1 LKGLLNFLTC
11 LFLVTCCS
19 SAFTQSVTTVETYGP
34 VPATQ
39 PYSGLGTNITTPTN
53 AWEYADAEAAH
64 ITWARFDCN
73 WIRAEIQEMPAN
85 TSGGYKLPSE
95 CSAGLGSS
103 KAYDLHPMLNALY
116 GPPYSAIVTGTAAS
130 AVTVGE
136 TTVSIN
142 VTSGSLADV
151 VPGSTFLAIGSGY
164 LSAKYS
170 YPGVLI
176 TSVSGSTLTLA
187 SAATTTLAQGATVT
201 LNIVLYPPVIIAP
214 GGNYLNN
221 TSVQA
226 FGNYASYIAQQV
238 AAIGLTGTVSI
249 WNEPTW
255 CCDKW
260 DHGVALYDN
269 PPVNGDISSSLG
281 VELPLYVSTLKSV
294 PGVPFDNGYTETA
307 MWPGSLFYPATF
319 LNVQNLSNLQSAFGS
334 ESFHVY
340 GNNPEDYIWNPTC
353 VGANATAA
361 LVSNIL
367 SGSCTPVGLW
377 TGASDSAAVA
387 SQSFPNTQGGIKH
400 GISEAGICRSCT
412 GATETQ
418 VSRFDLRLFLSEQAL
433 GVSPVMFYLMSGET
447 DWEWVDS
454 SQTPYPVYTA
464 FKGLMTDIGTIAQPP
479 VTPCPACATPSVSSY
494 KGYFPLATVTF
505 VGSRPGDNV
514 NSILYY
520 TWQRTYGT
528 KWTAV
533 ASPATVPVSV
543 SVPSGM
549 TVTSVKDTVTAATV
563 AFTFS
568 GGTLVYQVADDPI
581 EVLLTPAASISSQQT
596 ITFPAIASRS
606 YGSAPFTVGATSS
619 LGSSYPVT
627 IAVQSGPATIS
638 GNTVTLT
645 GVGTVVLK
653 ASQAGD
659 GQHSPA
665 TATQSFQVTPA
676 PLTVTA
682 KNATRVYGAANPV
695 FSGTIAG
702 AVNGDTFTETFTTT
716 ATASSNP
723 GTYPIVPA
731 VTGADLTDY
740 TITTV
745 DGTLTVSASTTPTT
759 VATTTKITAPSTAIY
774 GSAVPLSAAV
784 TSTSGTPT
792 GTVTFYTG
800 TTSLGIGTLN
810 GGVATLSTTAL
821 PLGTDSVTAV
831 YAGLGNFA
839 GSTAPALTVTVALAV
854 GATATALNAPPSAAF
869 GTTITLTAAV
879 SASSGTPTGTV
890 TFYYGTTPL
899 GTGTLNGS
907 GVATLGT
914 KALPVG
920 ADSVSAVYGGSKNFT
935 GSTSPTVKVAVTS
948 VLGATTT
955 TLNAPSSASSGT
967 AVALTAAVSAASGSP
982 SGTVTFY
989 NGTVVLGTGTL
1000 NASGVA
1006 TLSTTTLP
1014 VGVDSVTAVYAG
1026 AGTFAG
1032 STSGAVTITIASP
1045 IPAGQAS
1052 YTVAANPTTLTL
1064 AQGQAANTTVILTP
1078 MGGYSGNIVLG
1089 CVNLPASMV
1098 CSFAQNQ
1105 VTLSGSKAAN
1115 LVLTIKLS
1123 PQATGSIGSAGT
1135 PLSPLGSTW
1144 MAVVFWWPGGLTGL
1158 AAFAGGLKR
1167 RTISSALRLPLMAVG
1182 ALAFT
1187 AGLAGCGFSGT
1198 ATPPVGASQ
1207 VTVFAT
1213 GSSATAVTTQ
1223 VVVLTVNAPE

>member
-1 LKGLLNFLTC
+1 LKGLLNFLAW
-11 LFLVTCCS
+11 LFIINCCS
-19 SAFTQSVTTVETYGP
+19 SALTQSVTTVETYGP

-64 ITWARFDCN
+64 ISWARFDCN
-73 WIRAEIQEMPAN
+73 WIRAEIQDMPSN

-95 CSAGLGSS
+95 CSAGLASS
-103 KAYDLHPMLNALY
+103 KAYDLHPMLDALY
-116 GPPYSAIVTGTAAS
+116 GPPYSAIVAGTAAS
-130 AVTVGE
+130 AVPVGA
-136 TTVSIN
+136 TTVAIN

-151 VPGSTFLAIGSGY
+151 VPGSTFLAISSGY
-164 LSAKYS
+164 LAAKYS

-176 TSVSGSTLTLA
+176 TSVSGSTVTLA
-187 SAATTTLAQGATVT
+187 SAATTALAQGAAVT
-201 LNIVLYPPVIIAP
+201 LNLVLYPPVIIAP
-214 GGNYLNN
+214 GANYLNN

-238 AAIGLTGTVSI
+238 AAIGLTGIVSI

-269 PPVNGDISSSLG
+269 PPANGDISSSLG

-307 MWPGSLFYPATF
+307 MWPGSFFYPATF
-319 LNVQNLSNLQSAFGS
+319 PYVQNLSNLQSVFGS

-353 VGANATAA
+353 LSANATPA

-387 SQSFPNTQGGIKH
+387 SQSFPNTQGGVKH
-400 GISEAGICRSCT
+400 AVSEAGICRSCT

-433 GVSPVMFYLMSGET
+433 GVSPVMFYLLSGET

-494 KGYFPLATVTF
+494 KGYYPLATVTF
-505 VGSRPGDNV
+505 VGSRPGDTA

-563 AFTFS
+563 AFTSS
-568 GGTLVYQVADDPI
+568 GGTLVYQVTDDPI
-581 EVLLTPAASISSQQT
+581 EVLLTPAASTTSQQT
-596 ITFPAIASRS
+596 INFPAIASRA
-606 YGSAPFTVGATSS
+606 YGSPAFTVSASSS

-659 GQHSPA
+659 AQYSPA

-676 PLTVTA
+676 SLTVTA
-682 KNATRVYGAANPV
+682 NNAARAYGAANPA
-695 FSGTIAG
+695 FSGTVIG

-731 VTGADLTDY
+731 ITGTNLADY
-740 TITTV
+740 SVTTV
-745 DGTLTVSASTTPTT
+745 NGTLTVTAATPTT
-759 VATTTKITAPSTAIY
+759 VATTITISAPSTLIY
-774 GSAVPLSAAV
+774 GSAVTLSAAV
-784 TSTSGTPT
+784 TSASGTPT

-800 TTSLGIGTLN
+800 TTSLGVGTLN
-810 GGVATLSTTAL
+810 GGAATLSTTAL
-821 PLGTDSVTAV
+821 PVGTDSVTAV
-831 YAGLGNFA
+831 YGGSGNFA
-839 GSTAPALTVTVALAV
+839 GSTAPAVTVTVTLAV
-854 GATATALNAPPSAAF
+854 GATATTLNAPPSAAY
-869 GTTITLTAAV
+869 GTTVTLTALV

-890 TFYYGTTPL
+890 TFYAGTTP
-899 GTGTLNGS
+899 
-907 GVATLGT
+907 
-914 KALPVG
+914 
-920 ADSVSAVYGGSKNFT
+920 
-935 GSTSPTVKVAVTS
+935 
-948 VLGATTT
+948 
-955 TLNAPSSASSGT
+955 
-967 AVALTAAVSAASGSP
+967 
-982 SGTVTFY
+982 
-989 NGTVVLGTGTL
+989 LGTGTL

-1006 TLSTTTLP
+1006 TLSTTALP
-1014 VGVDSVTAVYAG
+1014 VGTDSVSAVYGGSTSFTGSTSPTVKVTVTSVLGATTTTLSAPSSASSGTAVTLTATVSAASGSPTGTVTFYNGTAALGTGTLNNSSVATLSTTALPAGVNSITAVYAG
-1026 AGTFAG
+1026 AGTFAS

-1052 YTVAANPTTLTL
+1052 YTVAANPTTLTI
-1064 AQGQAANTTVILTP
+1064 AQGQAANTTLILTP
-1078 MGGYSGNIVLG
+1078 QGGYTGNIVLG
-1089 CVNLPASMV
+1089 CVNLPANMV

-1105 VTLSGSKAAN
+1105 VTLSGSTSATLA
-1115 LVLTIKLS
+1115 LTIKLS
-1123 PQATGSIGSAGT
+1123 PQEARSIAPAGT
-1135 PLSPLGSTW
+1135 SPNPLGSTL
-1144 MAVVFWWPGGLTGL
+1144 MAMVFWCPGGLTSF
-1158 AAFAGGLKR
+1158 AAFVGGRKR
-1167 RTISSALRLPLMAVG
+1167 RTRLPLVAAG
-1182 ALAFT
+1182 ALALT

-1198 ATPPVGASQ
+1198 ATAPLGTSQ

-1223 VVVLTVNAPE
+1223 VVILTVKSPE

>member
-1 LKGLLNFLTC
+1 MKGLLNFLTW
-11 LFLVTCCS
+11 LFIITCCS
-19 SAFTQSVTTVETYGP
+19 SALSQSVTTVETYGP

-53 AWEYADAEAAH
+53 AWEYEDAEAAH
-64 ITWARFDCN
+64 MTWARFDCN
-73 WIRAEIQEMPAN
+73 WIRAEIQEMPSN

-130 AVTVGE
+130 AVPVGA

-151 VPGSTFLAIGSGY
+151 VPGSTFLAISSGY
-164 LSAKYS
+164 LAAKYS

-176 TSVSGSTLTLA
+176 TSISGSTVTLA
-187 SAATTTLAQGATVT
+187 SAATAALAQGAAVT
-201 LNIVLYPPVIIAP
+201 LNLILYPPVIIAP
-214 GGNYLNN
+214 GANYLNN

-269 PPVNGDISSSLG
+269 PPANSDISSSLG

-319 LNVQNLSNLQSAFGS
+319 LYVQNLSNLQSVFGS

-353 VGANATAA
+353 LSANATTA

-387 SQSFPNTQGGIKH
+387 SQSFPNTQGGVKH
-400 GISEAGICRSCT
+400 AVSEAGICRSCT

-433 GVSPVMFYLMSGET
+433 GVSPVIFYLMSGET

-494 KGYFPLATVTF
+494 KGYYPLATVTF
-505 VGSRPGDNV
+505 VGSRPGDTA

-563 AFTFS
+563 AFTSS

-581 EVLLTPAASISSQQT
+581 EVLLTPAASTTSQQT
-596 ITFPAIASRS
+596 INFPAIASRA
-606 YGSAPFTVGATSS
+606 YGSPAFTVSASSS

-659 GQHSPA
+659 AQYSPA

-682 KNATRVYGAANPV
+682 NNATRVYGAANPV
-695 FSGTIAG
+695 FSGTVIG

-731 VTGADLTDY
+731 ITGANLANY
-740 TITTV
+740 TATTAN
-745 DGTLTVSASTTPTT
+745 GTLTVTAATSTTA
-759 VATTTKITAPSTAIY
+759 ATTIKISAPSTAIY
-774 GSAVPLSAAV
+774 GSAVTLSAAV
-784 TSTSGTPT
+784 TSASGTPT

-800 TTSLGIGTLN
+800 TTSLGVGTLN
-810 GGVATLSTTAL
+810 AGVATLSTTAL
-821 PLGTDSVTAV
+821 PVGTDSVTAV
-831 YAGLGNFA
+831 YAGSGNFA
-839 GSTAPALTVTVALAV
+839 GSTASSVTVTVALAV
-854 GATATALNAPPSAAF
+854 GASATTLNAPPSAAY
-869 GTTITLTAAV
+869 GTTVTLTAVV

-890 TFYYGTTPL
+890 TFYYGTTSL
-899 GTGTLNGS
+899 GSGTLNGS
-907 GVATLGT
+907 GVATLST
-914 KALPVG
+914 TALPVG
-920 ADSVSAVYGGSKNFT
+920 TDSVSAVYGGSKSFT
-935 GSTSPTVKVAVTS
+935 GSTSSAVKVTVTS

-955 TLNAPSSASSGT
+955 TLSAPSSASSGT
-967 AVALTAAVSAASGSP
+967 AVTLTATVSAASGSP
-982 SGTVTFY
+982 TGTITFY
-989 NGTVVLGTGTL
+989 NGTAVLGTGTL
-1000 NASGVA
+1000 NSSSMA
-1006 TLSTTTLP
+1006 TLSTTALP

-1026 AGTFAG
+1026 AGTFTG
-1032 STSGAVTITIASP
+1032 STSGAVTITIAAP

-1064 AQGQAANTTVILTP
+1064 AQGQAASTTVILTP
-1078 MGGYSGNIVLG
+1078 QGGYSGNIVLG
-1089 CVNLPASMV
+1089 CVNLPANMV

-1105 VTLSGSKAAN
+1105 VTLSGSKSATLA
-1115 LVLTIKLS
+1115 LTIKLS
-1123 PQATGSIGSAGT
+1123 PQQTSSLAPART
-1135 PLSPLGSTW
+1135 PPSPLGSTL
-1144 MAVVFWWPGGLTGL
+1144 MAMVFWCPGGLTGL
-1158 AAFAGGLKR
+1158 VVFAGGLKR
-1167 RTISSALRLPLMAVG
+1167 RTLYSARRLPLVAAG
-1182 ALAFT
+1182 ALALT

-1198 ATPPVGASQ
+1198 ATPPVGTSQ

-1223 VVVLTVNAPE
+1223 VVILTVKSTE

>member
-1 LKGLLNFLTC
+1 
-11 LFLVTCCS
+11 
-19 SAFTQSVTTVETYGP
+19 
-34 VPATQ
+34 
-39 PYSGLGTNITTPTN
+39 
-53 AWEYADAEAAH
+53 
-64 ITWARFDCN
+64 
-73 WIRAEIQEMPAN
+73 
-85 TSGGYKLPSE
+85 
-95 CSAGLGSS
+95 
-103 KAYDLHPMLNALY
+103 MLDALY
-116 GPPYSAIVTGTAAS
+116 GPPYSAIVAGTAAS
-130 AVTVGE
+130 AVPVGA
-136 TTVSIN
+136 TTVAIN

-151 VPGSTFLAIGSGY
+151 VPGSTFLAISSGY
-164 LSAKYS
+164 LAAKYS

-176 TSVSGSTLTLA
+176 TSVSGSTVTLA
-187 SAATTTLAQGATVT
+187 SAATTALAQGAAVT
-201 LNIVLYPPVIIAP
+201 LNLVLYPPVIIAP
-214 GGNYLNN
+214 GANYLNN

-238 AAIGLTGTVSI
+238 AAIGLTGIVSI

-269 PPVNGDISSSLG
+269 PPANGDISSSLG

-307 MWPGSLFYPATF
+307 MWPGSFFYPATF
-319 LNVQNLSNLQSAFGS
+319 PYVQNLSNLQSVFGS

-353 VGANATAA
+353 LSANATPA

-387 SQSFPNTQGGIKH
+387 SQSFPNTQGGVKH
-400 GISEAGICRSCT
+400 AVSEAGICRSCT

-433 GVSPVMFYLMSGET
+433 GVSPVMFYLLSGET

-494 KGYFPLATVTF
+494 KGYYPLATVTF
-505 VGSRPGDNV
+505 VGSRPGDTA

-533 ASPATVPVSV
+533 ASPAAVPVSV

-563 AFTFS
+563 AFTSS
-568 GGTLVYQVADDPI
+568 GGTLVYQVTDDPI
-581 EVLLTPAASISSQQT
+581 EVLLTPAASTTSQQT
-596 ITFPAIASRS
+596 INFPAIASRA
-606 YGSAPFTVGATSS
+606 YGSPAFTVSASSS

-659 GQHSPA
+659 AQYSPA

-676 PLTVTA
+676 SLTVTA
-682 KNATRVYGAANPV
+682 NNAARAYGAANPA
-695 FSGTIAG
+695 FSGTVIG

-731 VTGADLTDY
+731 ITGTNLADY
-740 TITTV
+740 SVTTV
-745 DGTLTVSASTTPTT
+745 NGTLTVTAATPTT
-759 VATTTKITAPSTAIY
+759 VATTITISAPSTLIY
-774 GSAVPLSAAV
+774 GSAVTLSAAV
-784 TSTSGTPT
+784 TSASGTPT

-800 TTSLGIGTLN
+800 TTSLGVGTLN
-810 GGVATLSTTAL
+810 GGAATLSTTAL
-821 PLGTDSVTAV
+821 PVGTDSVTAV
-831 YAGLGNFA
+831 YGGSGNFA
-839 GSTAPALTVTVALAV
+839 GSTAPAVTVTVTLAV
-854 GATATALNAPPSAAF
+854 GATATTLNAPPSAAY
-869 GTTITLTAAV
+869 GTTVTLTALV

-890 TFYYGTTPL
+890 TFYAGTTP
-899 GTGTLNGS
+899 
-907 GVATLGT
+907 
-914 KALPVG
+914 
-920 ADSVSAVYGGSKNFT
+920 
-935 GSTSPTVKVAVTS
+935 
-948 VLGATTT
+948 
-955 TLNAPSSASSGT
+955 
-967 AVALTAAVSAASGSP
+967 
-982 SGTVTFY
+982 
-989 NGTVVLGTGTL
+989 LGTGTL

-1006 TLSTTTLP
+1006 TLSTTALP
-1014 VGVDSVTAVYAG
+1014 VGTDSVSAVYGGSTSFTGSTSPTVKVTVTSVLGATTTTLSAPSSASSGTAVTLTATVSAASGSPTGTVTFYNGTAALGTGTLNNSSVATLSTTALPAGVNSITAVYAG
-1026 AGTFAG
+1026 AGTFAS

-1052 YTVAANPTTLTL
+1052 YTVAANPTTLTI
-1064 AQGQAANTTVILTP
+1064 AQGQAANTTLILTP
-1078 MGGYSGNIVLG
+1078 QGGYTGNIVLG
-1089 CVNLPASMV
+1089 CVNLPANMV

-1105 VTLSGSKAAN
+1105 VTLSGSTSATLA
-1115 LVLTIKLS
+1115 LTIKLS
-1123 PQATGSIGSAGT
+1123 PQEARSIAPAGT
-1135 PLSPLGSTW
+1135 SPNPLGSTL
-1144 MAVVFWWPGGLTGL
+1144 MAMVFWCPGGLTSF
-1158 AAFAGGLKR
+1158 AAFVGGRKR
-1167 RTISSALRLPLMAVG
+1167 RTRLPLVAAG
-1182 ALAFT
+1182 ALALT

-1198 ATPPVGASQ
+1198 ATAPLGTSQ

-1223 VVVLTVNAPE
+1223 VVILTVKSPE

>member
-1 LKGLLNFLTC
+1 LKGLLNFLAW
-11 LFLVTCCS
+11 LFIINCCS
-19 SAFTQSVTTVETYGP
+19 SALTQSVTTVETYGP
-34 VPATQ
+34 VPATR

-64 ITWARFDCN
+64 ISWARFDCN
-73 WIRAEIQEMPAN
+73 WIRAEIQDMPSN

-95 CSAGLGSS
+95 CSAGLASS
-103 KAYDLHPMLNALY
+103 KAYDLHPMLDALY
-116 GPPYSAIVTGTAAS
+116 GPPYSAIVAGTAAS
-130 AVTVGE
+130 AVPVGA
-136 TTVSIN
+136 TTVAIN

-151 VPGSTFLAIGSGY
+151 VPGSTFLAISSGY
-164 LSAKYS
+164 LAAKYS

-176 TSVSGSTLTLA
+176 TSVSGSTVTLA
-187 SAATTTLAQGATVT
+187 SAATTALAQGAAVT
-201 LNIVLYPPVIIAP
+201 LNLVLYPPVIIAP
-214 GGNYLNN
+214 GANYLNN

-238 AAIGLTGTVSI
+238 AAIGLTGIVSI

-269 PPVNGDISSSLG
+269 PPANGDISSSLG

-307 MWPGSLFYPATF
+307 MWPGSFFYPATF
-319 LNVQNLSNLQSAFGS
+319 PYVQNLSNLQSVFGS

-353 VGANATAA
+353 LSANATPA

-387 SQSFPNTQGGIKH
+387 SQSFPNTQGGVKH
-400 GISEAGICRSCT
+400 AVSEAGICRSCT

-433 GVSPVMFYLMSGET
+433 GVSPVMFYLLSGET

-494 KGYFPLATVTF
+494 KGYYPLATVTF
-505 VGSRPGDNV
+505 VGSRPGDTA

-533 ASPATVPVSV
+533 ASPAAVPVSV

-563 AFTFS
+563 AFTSS
-568 GGTLVYQVADDPI
+568 GGTLVYQVTDDPI
-581 EVLLTPAASISSQQT
+581 EVLLTPAASTTSQQT
-596 ITFPAIASRS
+596 INFPAIASRA
-606 YGSAPFTVGATSS
+606 YGSPAFTVSASSS

-659 GQHSPA
+659 AQYSPA

-676 PLTVTA
+676 SLTVTA
-682 KNATRVYGAANPV
+682 NNAARAYGAANPA
-695 FSGTIAG
+695 FSGTVIG

-731 VTGADLTDY
+731 ITGTNLADY
-740 TITTV
+740 SVTTV
-745 DGTLTVSASTTPTT
+745 NGTLTVTAATPTT
-759 VATTTKITAPSTAIY
+759 VATTITISAPSTLIY
-774 GSAVPLSAAV
+774 GSAVTLSAAV
-784 TSTSGTPT
+784 TSASGTPT

-800 TTSLGIGTLN
+800 TTSLGVGTLN
-810 GGVATLSTTAL
+810 GGAATLSTTAL
-821 PLGTDSVTAV
+821 PVGTDSVTAV
-831 YAGLGNFA
+831 YGGSGNFA
-839 GSTAPALTVTVALAV
+839 GSTAPAVTVTVTLAV
-854 GATATALNAPPSAAF
+854 GATATTLNAPPSAAY
-869 GTTITLTAAV
+869 GTTVTLTALV

-890 TFYYGTTPL
+890 TFYAGTTP
-899 GTGTLNGS
+899 
-907 GVATLGT
+907 
-914 KALPVG
+914 
-920 ADSVSAVYGGSKNFT
+920 
-935 GSTSPTVKVAVTS
+935 
-948 VLGATTT
+948 
-955 TLNAPSSASSGT
+955 
-967 AVALTAAVSAASGSP
+967 
-982 SGTVTFY
+982 
-989 NGTVVLGTGTL
+989 LGTGTL

-1006 TLSTTTLP
+1006 TLSTTALP
-1014 VGVDSVTAVYAG
+1014 VGTDSVSAVYGGSTSFTGSTSPTVKVTVTSVLGATTTTLSAPSSASSGTAVTLTATVSAASGSPTGTVTFYNGTAALGTGTLNNSSVATLSTTALPAGVNSITAVYAG
-1026 AGTFAG
+1026 AGTFAS

-1052 YTVAANPTTLTL
+1052 YTVAANPTTLTI
-1064 AQGQAANTTVILTP
+1064 AQGQAANTTLILTP
-1078 MGGYSGNIVLG
+1078 QGGYTGNIVLG
-1089 CVNLPASMV
+1089 CVNLPANMV

-1105 VTLSGSKAAN
+1105 VTLSGSTSATLA
-1115 LVLTIKLS
+1115 LTIKLS
-1123 PQATGSIGSAGT
+1123 PQEARSIAPAGT
-1135 PLSPLGSTW
+1135 SPNPLGSTL
-1144 MAVVFWWPGGLTGL
+1144 MAMVFWCPGGLTSF
-1158 AAFAGGLKR
+1158 AAFVGGRKR
-1167 RTISSALRLPLMAVG
+1167 RTRLPLVAAG
-1182 ALAFT
+1182 ALALT

-1198 ATPPVGASQ
+1198 ATAPLGTSQ

-1223 VVVLTVNAPE
+1223 VVILTVKSPE

>member
-1 LKGLLNFLTC
+1 LKGLLNFLAW
-11 LFLVTCCS
+11 LFIINCCS
-19 SAFTQSVTTVETYGP
+19 SALTQSVTTVETYGP

-64 ITWARFDCN
+64 MTWARFDCN
-73 WIRAEIQEMPAN
+73 WIRAEIQDMPSN
-85 TSGGYKLPSE
+85 TSGGYTLPSE

-103 KAYDLHPMLNALY
+103 KAYGLHPMLDALY
-116 GPPYSAIVTGTAAS
+116 GPPYSAIVAGTAAS
-130 AVTVGE
+130 AVPVGA
-136 TTVSIN
+136 TTVAIN

-151 VPGSTFLAIGSGY
+151 VPGSTFLAISSGY
-164 LSAKYS
+164 LAAKYS

-176 TSVSGSTLTLA
+176 TSVSGSTVTLA
-187 SAATTTLAQGATVT
+187 SAATTALAQGAAVT
-201 LNIVLYPPVIIAP
+201 LNLVLYPPVIIAP
-214 GGNYLNN
+214 GANYLNN

-238 AAIGLTGTVSI
+238 AAIGLTGIVSI

-269 PPVNGDISSSLG
+269 PPANGDISSSLG

-307 MWPGSLFYPATF
+307 MWPGSFFYPATF
-319 LNVQNLSNLQSAFGS
+319 PYVQNLSNLQSVFGS

-353 VGANATAA
+353 LSANATPA

-387 SQSFPNTQGGIKH
+387 SQSFPNTQGGVKH
-400 GISEAGICRSCT
+400 AVSEAGICRSCT

-433 GVSPVMFYLMSGET
+433 GVSPVMFYLLSGET

-494 KGYFPLATVTF
+494 KGYYPLATVTF
-505 VGSRPGDNV
+505 VGSRPGDTA

-533 ASPATVPVSV
+533 ASPAAVPVSV

-563 AFTFS
+563 AFTSS
-568 GGTLVYQVADDPI
+568 GGTLVYQVTDDPI
-581 EVLLTPAASISSQQT
+581 EVLLTPAASTTSQQT
-596 ITFPAIASRS
+596 INFPAIASRA
-606 YGSAPFTVGATSS
+606 YGSPAFTVSASSS

-659 GQHSPA
+659 AQYSPA

-676 PLTVTA
+676 SLTVTA
-682 KNATRVYGAANPV
+682 NNAARAYGAANPA
-695 FSGTIAG
+695 FSGTVIG

-731 VTGADLTDY
+731 ITGTNLADY
-740 TITTV
+740 SVTTV
-745 DGTLTVSASTTPTT
+745 NGTLTVTAATPTT
-759 VATTTKITAPSTAIY
+759 VATTITISAPSTLIY
-774 GSAVPLSAAV
+774 GSAVTLSAAV
-784 TSTSGTPT
+784 TSASGTPT

-800 TTSLGIGTLN
+800 TTSLGVGTLN
-810 GGVATLSTTAL
+810 GGAATLSTTAL
-821 PLGTDSVTAV
+821 PVGTDSVTAV
-831 YAGLGNFA
+831 YGGSGNFA
-839 GSTAPALTVTVALAV
+839 GSTAPAVTVTVTLAV
-854 GATATALNAPPSAAF
+854 GATATTLNAPPSAAY
-869 GTTITLTAAV
+869 GTTVTLTALV

-890 TFYYGTTPL
+890 TFYAGTTP
-899 GTGTLNGS
+899 
-907 GVATLGT
+907 
-914 KALPVG
+914 
-920 ADSVSAVYGGSKNFT
+920 
-935 GSTSPTVKVAVTS
+935 
-948 VLGATTT
+948 
-955 TLNAPSSASSGT
+955 
-967 AVALTAAVSAASGSP
+967 
-982 SGTVTFY
+982 
-989 NGTVVLGTGTL
+989 LGTGTL

-1006 TLSTTTLP
+1006 TLSTTALP
-1014 VGVDSVTAVYAG
+1014 VGTDSVSAVYGGSTSFTGSTSPTVKVTVTSVLGATTTTLSAPSSASSGTAVTLTATVSAASGSPTGTVTFYNGTAALGTGTLNNSSVATLSTTALPAGVNSITAVYAG
-1026 AGTFAG
+1026 AGTFAS

-1052 YTVAANPTTLTL
+1052 YTVAANPTTLTI
-1064 AQGQAANTTVILTP
+1064 AQGQAANTTLILTP
-1078 MGGYSGNIVLG
+1078 QGGYTGNIVLG
-1089 CVNLPASMV
+1089 CVNLPANMV

-1105 VTLSGSKAAN
+1105 VTLSGSTSATLA
-1115 LVLTIKLS
+1115 LTIKLS
-1123 PQATGSIGSAGT
+1123 PQEARSIAPAGT
-1135 PLSPLGSTW
+1135 SPNPLGSTL
-1144 MAVVFWWPGGLTGL
+1144 MAMVFWCPGGLTSF
-1158 AAFAGGLKR
+1158 AAFVGGRKR
-1167 RTISSALRLPLMAVG
+1167 RTRLPLVAAG
-1182 ALAFT
+1182 ALALT

-1198 ATPPVGASQ
+1198 ATAPLGTSQ

-1223 VVVLTVNAPE
+1223 VVILTVKSPE

>member
-1 LKGLLNFLTC
+1 LKGLLNFLAW
-11 LFLVTCCS
+11 LFIISGCS
-19 SAFTQSVTTVETYGP
+19 SALTQSVTTVETYGP

-64 ITWARFDCN
+64 VTWARFDCN
-73 WIRAEIQEMPAN
+73 WIRAEIQDMPSN
-85 TSGGYKLPSE
+85 TSGGFKLPSE
-95 CSAGLGSS
+95 CSAGLAST

-130 AVTVGE
+130 AVPVGA
-136 TTVSIN
+136 TTVAIN

-151 VPGSTFLAIGSGY
+151 VSGSTFLAISSGY
-164 LSAKYS
+164 LAAKYS

-176 TSVSGSTLTLA
+176 TSVSGSTVTLA
-187 SAATTTLAQGATVT
+187 SAATTALAQGAAVT

-214 GGNYLNN
+214 GANYLNN

-226 FGNYASYIAQQV
+226 FGDYASYIAQQV

-269 PPVNGDISSSLG
+269 PPANSDISSSLG

-319 LNVQNLSNLQSAFGS
+319 LNVQSLSNLQSTFGS

-353 VGANATAA
+353 VSANATAA

-387 SQSFPNTQGGIKH
+387 SQSFPNTQGGVKH
-400 GISEAGICRSCT
+400 AVSEAGICRSCT

-454 SQTPYPVYTA
+454 NQTPYPVYTA

-494 KGYFPLATVTF
+494 KGYYPLATVTF
-505 VGSRPGDNV
+505 VGSRPGDTA

-533 ASPATVPVSV
+533 ASPAAVRVSV
-543 SVPSGM
+543 SIPAGM

-563 AFTFS
+563 AFTSS

-581 EVLLTPAASISSQQT
+581 EVLLTPAASTTSQQT
-596 ITFPAIASRS
+596 INFPAIASRA
-606 YGSAPFTVGATSS
+606 YGSAAFAVSASSS

-659 GQHSPA
+659 AQHSPA

-676 PLTVTA
+676 SLTVA
-682 KNATRVYGAANPV
+682 ANNAARAYGAANPV
-695 FSGTIAG
+695 FSGTVIG
-702 AVNGDTFTETFTTT
+702 AVNGDAFTETFTTT
-716 ATASSNP
+716 ANASSNP

-731 VTGADLTDY
+731 VTGADLAGY
-740 TITTV
+740 TVTTV
-745 DGTLTVSASTTPTT
+745 NGTLTVTAATPTT
-759 VATTTKITAPSTAIY
+759 VATTIKISAPSTAIY
-774 GSAVPLSAAV
+774 GSTVTLSAAV
-784 TSTSGTPT
+784 TSASGTPT

-800 TTSLGIGTLN
+800 TTSLGVGTLN

-821 PLGTDSVTAV
+821 PVGTDSVTAV
-831 YAGLGNFA
+831 YAGSGNFA
-839 GSTAPALTVTVALAV
+839 GSTAPAVTVTVALAV
-854 GATATALNAPPSAAF
+854 GATATTLNAPPSAAN
-869 GTTITLTAAV
+869 GTTVTLTAVV

-914 KALPVG
+914 KALPAG
-920 ADSVSAVYGGSKNFT
+920 TDSVSAVYGGSKSFT
-935 GSTSPTVKVAVTS
+935 GSTSSAVKVTITS

-955 TLNAPSSASSGT
+955 TLSAPSSASSGT
-967 AVALTAAVSAASGSP
+967 AVTLTATVSAASGSP
-982 SGTVTFY
+982 TGTVTFY
-989 NGTVVLGTGTL
+989 NGTAVLGTGTL
-1000 NASGVA
+1000 NNSSAA

-1052 YTVAANPTTLTL
+1052 YTVAANPTTLTI
-1064 AQGQAANTTVILTP
+1064 AQRQAANTTVILTP

-1089 CVNLPASMV
+1089 CVNLPANMV

-1105 VTLSGSKAAN
+1105 VTLSGSVPATMA
-1115 LVLTIKLS
+1115 LTIKIS
-1123 PQATGSIGSAGT
+1123 PQQTSRIAPAGT
-1135 PLSPLGSTW
+1135 PPSPLGSTL
-1144 MAVVFWWPGGLTGL
+1144 MAMVFWCPGGLTGL
-1158 AAFAGGLKR
+1158 VVFAGGLKR
-1167 RTISSALRLPLMAVG
+1167 RTLDSARRLPLVAAG
-1182 ALAFT
+1182 ALALT

-1198 ATPPVGASQ
+1198 ATPPVGTSQ

-1223 VVVLTVNAPE
+1223 VVILTVKAPV

>member
-1 LKGLLNFLTC
+1 LKRLLNFLAC
-11 LFLVTCCS
+11 LLTITCCWPG
-19 SAFTQSVTTVETYGP
+19 FTQSVTTVETYGP
-34 VPATQ
+34 VPAAQ

-53 AWEYADAEAAH
+53 AWEYEDAEAAH
-64 ITWARFDCN
+64 MTWARFDCN
-73 WIRAEIQEMPAN
+73 WIRAEIQDMPSN

-95 CSAGLGSS
+95 CSAGLASS
-103 KAYDLHPMLNALY
+103 KAYDLHPMLDALY

-130 AVTVGE
+130 AVPVGA
-136 TTVSIN
+136 TTVAIN

-151 VPGSTFLAIGSGY
+151 VPGSTFLALTSGY
-164 LSAKYS
+164 LAAKYS

-176 TSVSGSTLTLA
+176 TSVSGSTVTLA
-187 SAATTTLAQGATVT
+187 SAATTALAQGAAVT
-201 LNIVLYPPVIIAP
+201 LNLVLYPPVIIAP
-214 GGNYLNN
+214 GANYLNN

-238 AAIGLTGTVSI
+238 AALGLTGTVSI

-269 PPVNGDISSSLG
+269 PPANGDISSSLG

-319 LNVQNLSNLQSAFGS
+319 SFVQSLSNLQSVFGS

-353 VGANATAA
+353 VIANATAA

-387 SQSFPNTQGGIKH
+387 SQSFPNYQGGVKH
-400 GISEAGICRSCT
+400 AVSEAGICRSCT

-433 GVSPVMFYLMSGET
+433 GVSPVMFYLLSGET

-464 FKGLMTDIGTIAQPP
+464 FKGLMADIGTIAQPP

-494 KGYFPLATVTF
+494 KGYYPLATVTF
-505 VGSRPGDNV
+505 VGSRTGDTA

-549 TVTSVKDTVTAATV
+549 TVSSVKDTVTAAIV

-581 EVLLTPAASISSQQT
+581 EVLLTPAASTTSQQT
-596 ITFPAIASRS
+596 INFPAIASRS
-606 YGSAPFTVGATSS
+606 YGSAPFTVSATSS

-627 IAVQSGPATIS
+627 ITVQSGPATIS

-659 GQHSPA
+659 AQYSAA

-676 PLTVTA
+676 SLTVTA
-682 KNATRVYGAANPV
+682 NNAARAYGAANPV
-695 FSGTIAG
+695 FSGTVVG

-723 GTYPIVPA
+723 GTYPIVPT
-731 VTGADLTDY
+731 VTGTNLADY
-740 TITTV
+740 TVTAV
-745 DGTLTVSASTTPTT
+745 NGTLTVTAATTPTIA
-759 VATTTKITAPSTAIY
+759 ATTTKLSAPSTAVY
-774 GSAVPLSAAV
+774 GSAVILSAAV
-784 TSTSGTPT
+784 TSASGTPT

-800 TTSLGIGTLN
+800 TTSLGVGTLN

-821 PLGTDSVTAV
+821 PVGTDSVTAV
-831 YAGLGNFA
+831 YAGSGNFA
-839 GSTAPALTVTVALAV
+839 GSTASAVTVTVTLAV
-854 GATATALNAPPSAAF
+854 GATATTLNAPPSAAY
-869 GTTITLTAAV
+869 GTTITLTAVV
-879 SASSGTPTGTV
+879 SASSGTPSGTV

-907 GVATLGT
+907 GVAILGS

-920 ADSVSAVYGGSKNFT
+920 TDSVSAVYGGSKSFT
-935 GSTSPTVKVAVTS
+935 GSTSPTVKVTITS

-955 TLNAPSSASSGT
+955 TLSAPSSASSGT
-967 AVALTAAVSAASGSP
+967 AVTLTATVSAASGSP
-982 SGTVTFY
+982 TGTVTFY
-989 NGTVVLGTGTL
+989 NGTAALGTGTL
-1000 NASGVA
+1000 NNSSVA
-1006 TLSTTTLP
+1006 TLSTTALP

-1026 AGTFAG
+1026 AGTFAS
-1032 STSGAVTITIASP
+1032 STSGAVTLTIASP

-1052 YTVAANPTTLTL
+1052 YTVGANPTTLTI

-1089 CVNLPASMV
+1089 CVNLPANMV

-1105 VTLSGSKAAN
+1105 VTLSGSVPATMA
-1115 LVLTIKLS
+1115 LTIKIS
-1123 PQATGSIGSAGT
+1123 PQQTSSIAPART
-1135 PLSPLGSTW
+1135 PPSPLGSTL
-1144 MAVVFWWPGGLTGL
+1144 MAMVFWCPGGLTGL
-1158 AAFAGGLKR
+1158 VVFAGGLKR
-1167 RTISSALRLPLMAVG
+1167 RTLDSARRLPLVAAG
-1182 ALAFT
+1182 ALALT

-1198 ATPPVGASQ
+1198 ATPPVGTSQ

-1223 VVVLTVNAPE
+1223 VVILTVKAPV

>member
-1 LKGLLNFLTC
+1 MKGLLNFLTW
-11 LFLVTCCS
+11 LFIVTCCS
-19 SAFTQSVTTVETYGP
+19 SALTQTVTTVETYGP

-53 AWEYADAEAAH
+53 AWEYEDAAAAH
-64 ITWARFDCN
+64 MTWARFDCN
-73 WIRAEIQEMPAN
+73 WIRAEIQDMPSN

-116 GPPYSAIVTGTAAS
+116 GPPYSAIVTGTAAA
-130 AVTVGE
+130 AVPVGA

-151 VPGSTFLAIGSGY
+151 VPGSTFLAISNSY

-176 TSVSGSTLTLA
+176 TSVSGSTVTLA
-187 SAATTTLAQGATVT
+187 SAATTALAQGAAVT
-201 LNIVLYPPVIIAP
+201 LNLILYPPVIIAP
-214 GGNYLNN
+214 GANYLNN

-269 PPVNGDISSSLG
+269 PPANSDISSSLG

-319 LNVQNLSNLQSAFGS
+319 SYVQSLSNLQSAFGS

-353 VGANATAA
+353 LSANATAA

-367 SGSCTPVGLW
+367 SGSCTPIGLW

-387 SQSFPNTQGGIKH
+387 SQSFPNTQGGLKH

-494 KGYFPLATVTF
+494 KGYYPLATVTF
-505 VGSRPGDNV
+505 VGSRPGDNA

-543 SVPSGM
+543 SIPSGM
-549 TVTSVKDTVTAATV
+549 TVTSVKDTVTGATV

-581 EVLLTPAASISSQQT
+581 EVLLTPAASTTSQQT
-596 ITFPAIASRS
+596 ITFPAIASRA
-606 YGSAPFTVGATSS
+606 YGSPSFTVSATSS

-638 GNTVTLT
+638 GNTVMLT

-659 GQHSPA
+659 TQHSAA
-665 TATQSFQVTPA
+665 TATQSFQVTPV

-682 KNATRVYGAANPV
+682 NNAARAYGAANPV
-695 FSGTIAG
+695 FSGTVVG
-702 AVNGDTFTETFTTT
+702 AVNGDTFTETFSTM

-731 VTGADLTDY
+731 ATGTGLADY
-740 TITTV
+740 TVTAV
-745 DGTLTVSASTTPTT
+745 NGTLTVTAATPTT
-759 VATTTKITAPSTAIY
+759 VATTTKISAPSTAIY
-774 GSAVPLSAAV
+774 GSAVTLSAAV
-784 TSTSGTPT
+784 TSASGTPT
-792 GTVTFYTG
+792 GTVTFYAG
-800 TTSLGIGTLN
+800 TTSLGVGTLN
-810 GGVATLSTTAL
+810 GGVANLSTTGL
-821 PLGTDSVTAV
+821 PVGTDSVTAV
-831 YAGLGNFA
+831 YAGSGNFA
-839 GSTAPALTVTVALAV
+839 GSTDP
-854 GATATALNAPPSAAF
+854 
-869 GTTITLTAAV
+869 
-879 SASSGTPTGTV
+879 
-890 TFYYGTTPL
+890 
-899 GTGTLNGS
+899 
-907 GVATLGT
+907 
-914 KALPVG
+914 
-920 ADSVSAVYGGSKNFT
+920 
-935 GSTSPTVKVAVTS
+935 
-948 VLGATTT
+948 
-955 TLNAPSSASSGT
+955 
-967 AVALTAAVSAASGSP
+967 
-982 SGTVTFY
+982 
-989 NGTVVLGTGTL
+989 
-1000 NASGVA
+1000 
-1006 TLSTTTLP
+1006 
-1014 VGVDSVTAVYAG
+1014 
-1026 AGTFAG
+1026 
-1032 STSGAVTITIASP
+1032 
-1045 IPAGQAS
+1045 
-1052 YTVAANPTTLTL
+1052 
-1064 AQGQAANTTVILTP
+1064 
-1078 MGGYSGNIVLG
+1078 
-1089 CVNLPASMV
+1089 
-1098 CSFAQNQ
+1098 
-1105 VTLSGSKAAN
+1105 
-1115 LVLTIKLS
+1115 
-1123 PQATGSIGSAGT
+1123 
-1135 PLSPLGSTW
+1135 
-1144 MAVVFWWPGGLTGL
+1144 
-1158 AAFAGGLKR
+1158 R
-1167 RTISSALRLPLMAVG
+1167 RCDG
-1182 ALAFT
+1182 DF
-1187 AGLAGCGFSGT
+1187 GCGRYRYYIEC
-1198 ATPPVGASQ
+1198 ASERCPRHYSHSDGGGWRKLRDAHRNGD
-1207 VTVFAT
+1207 VLLRDNALGYRHVERERRGHPGYK
-1213 GSSATAVTTQ
+1213 GSSRGHR
-1223 VVVLTVNAPE
+1223 

>member
-1 LKGLLNFLTC
+1 MKGLLNFLTW
-11 LFLVTCCS
+11 LFIVTCCS
-19 SAFTQSVTTVETYGP
+19 SALTQTVTTVETYGP

-53 AWEYADAEAAH
+53 AWEYEDAAAAH
-64 ITWARFDCN
+64 MTWARFDCN
-73 WIRAEIQEMPAN
+73 WIRAEIQDMPSN

-116 GPPYSAIVTGTAAS
+116 GPPYSAIVRGTTAA
-130 AVTVGE
+130 AVPVGA

-142 VTSGSLADV
+142 ITSGSLADV
-151 VPGSTFLAIGSGY
+151 VPGSTFLAISSGY
-164 LSAKYS
+164 LAAKYS

-176 TSVSGSTLTLA
+176 TSVSGSTVTLA
-187 SAATTTLAQGATVT
+187 SAATTALAQGAAVT
-201 LNIVLYPPVIIAP
+201 LNLVLYPPVIIAP
-214 GGNYLNN
+214 GANYLNN

-269 PPVNGDISSSLG
+269 PPANSDISSSLG

-307 MWPGSLFYPATF
+307 MWPGSLFYPAT
-319 LNVQNLSNLQSAFGS
+319 LSYVQSLSNLQSAFGS

-353 VGANATAA
+353 LSANATAA

-367 SGSCTPVGLW
+367 SGSCTPIGLW

-387 SQSFPNTQGGIKH
+387 SQSFPNTQGGLKH

-433 GVSPVMFYLMSGET
+433 GVSPVMFYLLSGET

-464 FKGLMTDIGTIAQPP
+464 FKGLMADIGTIAQPP

-494 KGYFPLATVTF
+494 KGYYPLATVTF
-505 VGSRPGDNV
+505 VGSRPGDNA

-533 ASPATVPVSV
+533 ASPAAVPVSV
-543 SVPSGM
+543 SVPTGM

-563 AFTFS
+563 AFTSS

-581 EVLLTPAASISSQQT
+581 EVLLTPAASTTSQQT
-596 ITFPAIASRS
+596 ITFPAIASRA
-606 YGSAPFTVGATSS
+606 YGSPSFTVSATSS

-659 GQHSPA
+659 AQHSAA
-665 TATQSFQVTPA
+665 TATQSFQVTPVS
-676 PLTVTA
+676 LTVTA
-682 KNATRVYGAANPV
+682 NNATRAYGAANPV
-695 FSGTIAG
+695 FSGTVVG
-702 AVNGDTFTETFTTT
+702 AVNGDTFTETFSTT

-731 VTGADLTDY
+731 ATGTGLADY
-740 TITTV
+740 TVTAV
-745 DGTLTVSASTTPTT
+745 NGTLTVTAATPTT
-759 VATTTKITAPSTAIY
+759 VATTTKISAPSTAIY
-774 GSAVPLSAAV
+774 GSAVTLSAAV
-784 TSTSGTPT
+784 TSASGTPT
-792 GTVTFYTG
+792 GTVTFYAG
-800 TTSLGIGTLN
+800 TTSLGVGTLN
-810 GGVATLSTTAL
+810 GGVANLSTTGL
-821 PLGTDSVTAV
+821 PVGTDSVTAV
-831 YAGLGNFA
+831 YAGSGNFA
-839 GSTAPALTVTVALAV
+839 GSTGSAVAVTVTLAV
-854 GATATALNAPPSAAF
+854 GATATTLSAPPSAAL
-869 GTTITLTAAV
+869 GTTVTLTAV
-879 SASSGTPTGTV
+879 VGASSGTPTGTV

-899 GTGTLNGS
+899 GAGALNGS

-914 KALPVG
+914 TALPVG
-920 ADSVSAVYGGSKNFT
+920 TGSVSAVYGGSKSFT
-935 GSTSPTVKVAVTS
+935 GSTSPTVKITITS

-955 TLNAPSSASSGT
+955 TLSAPSSASSGA
-967 AVALTAAVSAASGSP
+967 AVALMATVSAASGSP
-982 SGTVTFY
+982 TGTITFY
-989 NGTVVLGTGTL
+989 NGTSVLGTGTL
-1000 NASGVA
+1000 NNSDVA
-1006 TLSTTTLP
+1006 TVSTTALP

-1026 AGTFAG
+1026 AGAFGG

-1064 AQGQAANTTVILTP
+1064 AQGQAAKTTVILTP
-1078 MGGYSGNIVLG
+1078 MGGYRGSIVLG
-1089 CVNLPASMV
+1089 CVNLPANMV
-1098 CSFAQNQ
+1098 CSFTENQ
-1105 VTLSGSKAAN
+1105 VTLSGSAPATMA
-1115 LVLTIKLS
+1115 LTIKIS
-1123 PQATGSIGSAGT
+1123 PQARSTAPDGT
-1135 PLSPLGSTW
+1135 PLNPLGSTL
-1144 MAVVFWWPGGLTGL
+1144 MAVVFWCPGGLTSFVMSVGDRKRSTRSVFV
-1158 AAFAGGLKR
+1158 AAG
-1167 RTISSALRLPLMAVG
+1167 T
-1182 ALAFT
+1182 LAFT

-1198 ATPPVGASQ
+1198 ATAPLGTSQ

-1223 VVVLTVNAPE
+1223 VVILTVKSPE

>member
-1 LKGLLNFLTC
+1 LKGLLNFLAW
-11 LFLVTCCS
+11 LFIINCCS
-19 SAFTQSVTTVETYGP
+19 SALTQSVTTVETYGP

-73 WIRAEIQEMPAN
+73 WIRAEIQDMPSN

-95 CSAGLGSS
+95 CSAGLASS
-103 KAYDLHPMLNALY
+103 KAYDLHPMLDALY
-116 GPPYSAIVTGTAAS
+116 GPPYSAIVAGTAAS
-130 AVTVGE
+130 AVPVGA
-136 TTVSIN
+136 TTVAIN

-151 VPGSTFLAIGSGY
+151 VPGSTFLAISSGY
-164 LSAKYS
+164 LAAKYS

-176 TSVSGSTLTLA
+176 TSVSGSTVTLA
-187 SAATTTLAQGATVT
+187 SAATTALAQGAAVT
-201 LNIVLYPPVIIAP
+201 LNLVLYPPVIIAP
-214 GGNYLNN
+214 GANYLNN

-238 AAIGLTGTVSI
+238 AAIGLTGIVSI

-269 PPVNGDISSSLG
+269 PPANGDISSSLG

-307 MWPGSLFYPATF
+307 MWPGSFFYPATF
-319 LNVQNLSNLQSAFGS
+319 PYVQNLSNLQSVFGS

-353 VGANATAA
+353 LSANATPA

-387 SQSFPNTQGGIKH
+387 SQSFPNTQGGVKH
-400 GISEAGICRSCT
+400 AVSEAGICRSCT

-433 GVSPVMFYLMSGET
+433 GVSPVMFYLLSGET

-494 KGYFPLATVTF
+494 KGYYPLATVTF
-505 VGSRPGDNV
+505 VGSRPGDTA

-533 ASPATVPVSV
+533 ASPAAVPVSV

-563 AFTFS
+563 AFTSS
-568 GGTLVYQVADDPI
+568 GGTLVYQVTDDPI
-581 EVLLTPAASISSQQT
+581 EVLLTPAASTTSQQT
-596 ITFPAIASRS
+596 INFPAIASRA
-606 YGSAPFTVGATSS
+606 YGSPAFTVSASSS

-659 GQHSPA
+659 AQYSPA

-676 PLTVTA
+676 SLTVTA
-682 KNATRVYGAANPV
+682 NNAARAYGAANPA
-695 FSGTIAG
+695 FSGTVIG

-731 VTGADLTDY
+731 ITGTNLADY
-740 TITTV
+740 SVTTV
-745 DGTLTVSASTTPTT
+745 NGTLTVTAATPTT
-759 VATTTKITAPSTAIY
+759 VATTITISAPSTLIY
-774 GSAVPLSAAV
+774 GSAVTLSAAV
-784 TSTSGTPT
+784 TSASGTPT

-800 TTSLGIGTLN
+800 TTSLGVGTLN
-810 GGVATLSTTAL
+810 GGAATLSTTAL
-821 PLGTDSVTAV
+821 PVGTDSVTAV
-831 YAGLGNFA
+831 YGGSGNFA
-839 GSTAPALTVTVALAV
+839 GSTAPAVTVTVTLAV
-854 GATATALNAPPSAAF
+854 GATATTLNAPPSAAY
-869 GTTITLTAAV
+869 GTTVTLTALV

-890 TFYYGTTPL
+890 TFYAGTTP
-899 GTGTLNGS
+899 
-907 GVATLGT
+907 
-914 KALPVG
+914 
-920 ADSVSAVYGGSKNFT
+920 
-935 GSTSPTVKVAVTS
+935 
-948 VLGATTT
+948 
-955 TLNAPSSASSGT
+955 
-967 AVALTAAVSAASGSP
+967 
-982 SGTVTFY
+982 
-989 NGTVVLGTGTL
+989 LGTGTL

-1006 TLSTTTLP
+1006 TLSTTALP
-1014 VGVDSVTAVYAG
+1014 VGTDSVSAVYGGSTSFTGSTSPTVKVTVTSVLGATTTTLSAPSSASSGTAVTLTATVSAASGSPTGTVTFYNGTAALGTGTLNNSSVATLSTTALPAGVNSITAVYAG
-1026 AGTFAG
+1026 AGTFAS

-1052 YTVAANPTTLTL
+1052 YTVAANPTTLTI
-1064 AQGQAANTTVILTP
+1064 AQGQAANTTLILTP
-1078 MGGYSGNIVLG
+1078 QGGYTGNIVLG
-1089 CVNLPASMV
+1089 CVNLPANMV

-1105 VTLSGSKAAN
+1105 VTLSGSTSATLA
-1115 LVLTIKLS
+1115 LTIKLS
-1123 PQATGSIGSAGT
+1123 PQEARSIAPAGT
-1135 PLSPLGSTW
+1135 SPNPLGSTL
-1144 MAVVFWWPGGLTGL
+1144 MAMVFWCPGGLTSF
-1158 AAFAGGLKR
+1158 AAFVGGRKR
-1167 RTISSALRLPLMAVG
+1167 RTRLPLVAAG
-1182 ALAFT
+1182 ALALT

-1198 ATPPVGASQ
+1198 ATAPLGTSQ

-1223 VVVLTVNAPE
+1223 VVILTVKSPE